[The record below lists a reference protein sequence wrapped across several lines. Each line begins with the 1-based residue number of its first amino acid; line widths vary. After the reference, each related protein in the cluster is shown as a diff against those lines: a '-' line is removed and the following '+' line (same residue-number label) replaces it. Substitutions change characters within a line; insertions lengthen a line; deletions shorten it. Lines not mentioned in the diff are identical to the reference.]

1 MVLVIGGA
9 NIDITG
15 YPTGSKLIR
24 QDSNPGRI
32 EFSIGGVGRNIAE
45 NISLLGMDVVF
56 LGVVGDDD
64 NGRMIIRESEK
75 TGIDMSKVRV
85 TDRMDTS
92 VYMCILDE
100 NRDMDMAVCQ
110 MGITDLI
117 DREYIDS
124 VYEDTKETEIIVL
137 DGNLKKEQLKYILD
151 RYDGRKFVFDPVS
164 STKAMNA
171 HDLIGRFHCIKPNVI
186 EAEALTGIE
195 ISNEE
200 DLDRAGRI
208 FHEKGVDSVFIT
220 LGSEG
225 TYYSRGME
233 SGILEIKSREME
245 NATGAGDAYM
255 AGLVYALH
263 KDMDIFE
270 TAVFASKVA
279 EMAVAVEETI
289 NRNISLKKITQELIN
304 DKNQ

>member
-15 YPTGSKLIR
+15 YPLGSKLIR

-32 EFSIGGVGRNIAE
+32 EFSLGGVGRNIAE

-64 NGRMIIRESEK
+64 NGRRIIRESEE

-85 TDRMDTS
+85 TDKMDTS
-92 VYMCILDE
+92 VYMCILDGK
-100 NRDMDMAVCQ
+100 RDMDMAICQ

-117 DREYIDS
+117 DRVYIDS
-124 VYEDTKETEIIVL
+124 VYEDTREAEIIVL
-137 DGNLKKEQLKYILD
+137 DGNLKKDQLQYILD
-151 RYDGRKFVFDPVS
+151 KYHGRKFVFDPVS

-171 HDLIGRFHCIKPNVI
+171 SDLIGRFDCVKPNVI
-186 EAEALTGIE
+186 EAEALTGID
-195 ISNEE
+195 IKTRQ
-200 DLDRAGRI
+200 DLEKAGEI
-208 FHEKGVDSVFIT
+208 FHKKGVDSVFIT
-220 LGSEG
+220 LGSKG
-225 TYYSRGME
+225 TYYSRDGQ
-233 SGILEIKSREME
+233 SGILQIESKNME

-255 AGLVYALH
+255 AGLVYAIH
-263 KDMDIFE
+263 KNMGIYE
-270 TAVFASKVA
+270 TALLASKVA
-279 EMAVAVEETI
+279 EMAVSVKETI
-289 NRNISLKKITQELIN
+289 NRNISINKINQELID